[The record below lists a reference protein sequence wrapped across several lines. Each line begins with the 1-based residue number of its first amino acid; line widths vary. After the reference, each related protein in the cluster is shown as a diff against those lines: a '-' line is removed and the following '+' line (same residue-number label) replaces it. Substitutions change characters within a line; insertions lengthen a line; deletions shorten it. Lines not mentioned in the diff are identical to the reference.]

1 MQKSINF
8 KGARLSRTTVKNNI
22 IKVFNQ
28 SLKEEHFDWYSD
40 TNDFTKT
47 VATTHKIRMDKV
59 AGIISALSPL
69 KEWNKNKEIAVDLI
83 TTRKCGHTKV
93 MVKKALDIMD
103 NDLNSSQTMGV
114 LNGNKISA
122 FFMNIS
128 EPTNPNHVTVDRHA
142 IAVALG
148 RNATDKEQQLSD
160 NQYKF
165 FEDAYIWTALQLGL
179 RPSLL
184 QSITWVAWKRIKK

>member
-1 MQKSINF
+1 MQKHINF
-8 KGARLSRTTVKNNI
+8 KGAKLSRTTVKNNI

-47 VATTHKIRMDKV
+47 VATAHKIRMDKV

-103 NDLNSSQTMGV
+103 NNLNSSQTMGV